1 MSTLVAVPSMNPGGL
16 ESEVMPHFGHCD
28 VFTLVEMDNG
38 SIINVRIL
46 QNQPHEHGDCVAPV
60 RFLAEHGVSVMLAG
74 GMGRRPFMA
83 FQENGIQ
90 VYFSGTEGSVI
101 AALQG
106 YAQGKLPAFGDN
118 GLCQGGC
125 GGH

>member
-83 FQENGIQ
+83 FQENG
-90 VYFSGTEGSVI
+90 
-101 AALQG
+101 
-106 YAQGKLPAFGDN
+106 
-118 GLCQGGC
+118 
-125 GGH
+125 